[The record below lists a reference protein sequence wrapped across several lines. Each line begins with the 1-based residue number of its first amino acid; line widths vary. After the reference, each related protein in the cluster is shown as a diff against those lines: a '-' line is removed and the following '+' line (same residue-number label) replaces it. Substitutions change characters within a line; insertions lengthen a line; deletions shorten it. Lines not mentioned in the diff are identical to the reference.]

1 MQLDQGETRAPQSR
15 SLAAAI
21 SLGFLSLGSLLL
33 AGCAAS
39 SSASK
44 VAPGSQVSGEVA
56 TMEASYD
63 LVVDGTGAV
72 TGSLAVEVVDPRG
85 SSGKRRRLSPR
96 ELELG
101 ATGAWL
107 PAVLDPASLAM
118 ISAEVSAADEVYQW
132 SAPRGLPLASI
143 DPRDVALGLLA
154 DEGVSAAARRS
165 FIAFAEELLLRRDP
179 LAGQPLAGSCARAW
193 FGLLVRAR
201 AGDEHP
207 PVPTLADLL
216 FAMFREQDAEGA
228 AELEA
233 AGWYRPSPDADWAT
247 SRWLLL
253 RQRLGSVAFI
263 EGLRAVVDA
272 GADGDPLGLEE
283 VAASFPKE
291 GEAFILSWLRGPAG
305 PLVETSWRFDT
316 ERQRL
321 LLRIDQLQRVTP
333 GAAPAYSFVLPVT
346 VTLED
351 GLVLR
356 RTLEVSRRKELF
368 QLPIEG
374 TPKGVEFDPDQTL
387 EALVKLRAATE
398 P

>member
-1 MQLDQGETRAPQSR
+1 M
-15 SLAAAI
+15 
-21 SLGFLSLGSLLL
+21 SLGALSLGVLLL
-33 AGCAAS
+33 AGCAAPF
-39 SSASK
+39 SASE
-44 VAPGSQVSGEVA
+44 VDPGSQVSGEVA
-56 TMEASYD
+56 TLEASYD
-63 LVVDGTGAV
+63 LVVDGAGSV
-72 TGSLAVEVVDPRG
+72 TGSLAVEVADPRG
-85 SSGKRRRLSPR
+85 SAGEWRRLSPR

-101 ATGAWL
+101 AAGAWL
-107 PAVLDPASLAM
+107 PPVLDPTSLAK
-118 ISAEVSAADEVYQW
+118 ISAEVSAAGEVHRW
-132 SAPRGLPLASI
+132 SAPRGLPLDSV
-143 DPRDVALGLLA
+143 DPRDLALGLLA
-154 DEGVSAAARRS
+154 DEGVGAAARRS

-216 FAMFREQDAEGA
+216 FEMFRERDAEGA

-247 SRWLLL
+247 PRWLLL
-253 RQRLGSVAFI
+253 RRRLGSTAFI

-321 LLRIDQLQRVTP
+321 LLRVDQLQRVTP
-333 GAAPAYSFVLPVT
+333 GVAPAYSFVLPVA

-351 GLVLR
+351 GRVSR

-374 TPKGVEFDPDQTL
+374 PPRGVDFDPDQTL
-387 EALVKLRAATE
+387 EALVKLRAATG

>member
-1 MQLDQGETRAPQSR
+1 MSQGV
-15 SLAAAI
+15 
-21 SLGFLSLGSLLL
+21 LSLGSLLL

-39 SSASK
+39 SSASQ
-44 VAPGSQVSGEVA
+44 VDPGSEVSGEVA
-56 TMEASYD
+56 TVEASYD
-63 LVVDGTGAV
+63 LVVDGAGAV
-72 TGSLAVEVVDPRG
+72 TGSLSVDVVDPRG
-85 SSGKRRRLSPR
+85 SAGERRRLSPR

-101 ATGAWL
+101 AAGAWL
-107 PAVLDPASLAM
+107 PPVLDPASLAM
-118 ISAEVSAADEVYQW
+118 ISAEVSAADEVYRW

-154 DEGVSAAARRS
+154 DGGVGAAERRS

-201 AGDEHP
+201 AGEEHP

-253 RQRLGSVAFI
+253 RQRLGSAAFI

-272 GADGDPLGLEE
+272 GAAGEPLGLES
-283 VAASFPKE
+283 VATCFPEE
-291 GEAFILSWLRGPAG
+291 GEGFILSWLRGPAG
-305 PLVETSWRFDT
+305 PLVETSWRVDT

-321 LLRIDQLQRVTP
+321 LIRIDQLQRVTP
-333 GAAPAYSFVLPVT
+333 GGVPSYAFVLPVRIT
-346 VTLED
+346 SED
-351 GLVLR
+351 GR
-356 RTLEVSRRKELF
+356 ISSRSLEVSRRKELF

-374 TPKGVEFDPDQTL
+374 PPKAVEFDPDQTL
-387 EALVKLRAATE
+387 EALVKLRAATDT
-398 P
+398 